1 MKIKMNEIGM
11 RQTAMAR
18 KISLW
23 QRRSASCVARGGV
36 RGSKAL
42 FSIFAF
48 CTPISAGLLHAS
60 EQDGPLPQDGE
71 VQQISA
77 EALSADEEVQVD
89 PLSFEAFDARAREE
103 AAARDQN
110 EPPAYILTP
119 EDVKSSTAT
128 RLTSEG
134 PGSGSGGRQV
144 SSGPN
149 DASAE

>member
-11 RQTAMAR
+11 RQTAMAG
-18 KISLW
+18 KTTLW
-23 QRRSASCVARGGV
+23 QRRSAFCAALPGV
-36 RGSKAL
+36 RGAKAL

-48 CTPISAGLLHAS
+48 CTPISAGLHAS

-71 VQQISA
+71 VQQLSA
-77 EALSADEEVQVD
+77 EALNADDEAQVD
-89 PLSFEAFDARAREE
+89 PLSFEAFDARARAE

-110 EPPAYILTP
+110 GPPAYILTL

-128 RLTSEG
+128 RVTSEG